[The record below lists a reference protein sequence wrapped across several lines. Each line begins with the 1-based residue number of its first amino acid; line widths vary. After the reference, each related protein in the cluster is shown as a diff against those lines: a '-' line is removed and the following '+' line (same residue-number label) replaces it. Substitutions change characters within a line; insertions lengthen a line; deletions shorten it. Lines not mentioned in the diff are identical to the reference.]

1 MIANRKITVLIR
13 FASALIAAAFV
24 ALSLIAC
31 GDKPAEQTGSD
42 VTSNTEGS
50 SFLPYESTAP
60 DETSGTDKPP
70 VLSVLDYGD
79 YTYRV
84 GLKKELENW
93 NVHNGDTVYTELI
106 APALV
111 AAVAYGGGGFTWQYD
126 TAESVVDVTPSATAE
141 QRAKWD
147 IAEGETGRVWRI
159 TLDPAVAWQ
168 DGSGIDASDYLWSM
182 EKLLEPG
189 TEKAAASRYISGD
202 AAIFGARDFHAGIK
216 AGDDIYSPYI
226 VGYTDEGEQIA
237 DPASVGK
244 TIYFNSSSKV
254 FFFNDTFDAYYEK
267 YGDRAAFAAMSEYV
281 GKGSAAVDGKLKG
294 LLNSV
299 ASEFGESSPDAWKE
313 FCVFV
318 SKTAD
323 ADVTF
328 TDVGLYAEDDHT
340 LVYVTE
346 ESVSEYGLFKVL
358 MHPWL
363 VKKDMYGE
371 DYCTS
376 SGTTASYGP
385 YVMTGGCCFER
396 NESWCGYYDGRHVWQ
411 FRPTTVIFEKMFV
424 FDGME
429 MNWMDFEG
437 REFDFVECSGNYGS
451 KIYAEK
457 PSTERLILVTDRDA
471 LKALSTEDANK
482 ILLSYKEF
490 RRALSLCIDR
500 EDLAE
505 KTKLGSPAYALFGKA
520 FFYDIEND
528 TKSVYR
534 LTDEGIAAISAL
546 REGKKSKEIKAE
558 VQKLFSEVYA
568 AALSAGDI
576 TENDAFSFT
585 VAVGGDFE
593 GIIPVIESAFNG
605 YIAEATADTPLAG
618 KVSFVLTVRDDRYTA
633 VENGEVEAAIG
644 AWEASFEDVFSAVRL
659 YTDSDYAGQINEIC
673 GFDPSLETISVT
685 AEFDGIAETTVEKTY
700 TEWSRAINRG
710 GEYYDAPVKL
720 KLAVLSALE
729 SGLIEEART
738 IPLIFDADIYTIDPM
753 GCNFGYAYYN
763 EISGFG
769 GIRRVGF
776 YYTDK
781 ELREM
786 RSGR

>member
-1 MIANRKITVLIR
+1 MIANRKISIFLR
-13 FASALIAAAFV
+13 FASAVFAAAFI
-24 ALSLIAC
+24 ALSLFAC
-31 GDKPAEQTGSD
+31 GDKPSEPTVASD
-42 VTSNTEGS
+42 GTSNAEGS
-50 SFLPYESTAP
+50 ASSPGETTGP
-60 DETSGTDKPP
+60 DIPSVP
-70 VLSVLDYGD
+70 SVLDYGD
-79 YTYRV
+79 YTYHV
-84 GLKKELENW
+84 GLKKWPENW

-106 APALV
+106 APGLV
-111 AAVAYGGGGFTWQYD
+111 SAVAYGGGGFTWQYD
-126 TAESVVDVTPSATAE
+126 TAESVVDVTSSATAE

-189 TEKAAASRYISGD
+189 TEKTAASRYISGD

-216 AGDDIYSPYI
+216 AGDDIYSTYI
-226 VGYTDEGEQIA
+226 IGYTDEGEQIA
-237 DPASVGK
+237 DPASTGK

-254 FFFNDTFDAYYEK
+254 FFFNDTFDAYYGK
-267 YGDRAAFAAMSEYV
+267 YGDRAAFAAISEYV

-294 LLNSV
+294 LLNAV
-299 ASEFGESSPDAWKE
+299 ASEFGETSPDAWKE
-313 FCVFV
+313 FCVFA
-318 SKTAD
+318 SETAS

-328 TDVGLYAEDDHT
+328 SDVGLYAEDDYT
-340 LVYVTE
+340 LVYVTG
-346 ESVSEYGLFKVL
+346 ESVSEYELFKVL

-363 VKKDMYGE
+363 VKKDLYGD

-376 SGTTASYGP
+376 SDTTVSYGP
-385 YVMTGGCCFER
+385 YVMTGGGWFER

-411 FRPTTVIFEKMFV
+411 FRPTTVVFEPMYV

-429 MNWMDFEG
+429 MNGMDFES

-471 LKALSTEDANK
+471 LKALSAEGTNK

-490 RRALSLCIDR
+490 RQALSLSFDR
-500 EDLAE
+500 SDLAE
-505 KTKLGSPAYALFGKA
+505 KTKLGRPAYTLFGQS

-534 LTDEGIAAISAL
+534 FTDEGISVRFAL
-546 REGKKSKEIKAE
+546 REGKTGREIKAE
-558 VQKLFSEVYA
+558 AKRLFSEVYA

-576 TENDAFSFT
+576 TENDVFSFN
-585 VAVGGDFE
+585 VAVGNEFKNL
-593 GIIPVIESAFNG
+593 IPVIESALNG
-605 YIAEATADTPLAG
+605 YIAETTADTPLAG
-618 KVSFVLTVRDDRYTA
+618 KVSFVLTVTDDRYTA

-673 GFDPSLETISVT
+673 GFNPALETISVT
-685 AEFDGIAETTVEKTY
+685 AKFDGITETTIEKTY

-710 GEYYDAPVKL
+710 GEYYGAPVKL
-720 KLAVLSALE
+720 KLAILSALE
-729 SGLIEEART
+729 SGLIEEVRS
-738 IPLIFDADIYTIDPM
+738 IPLLFDADIYTIDPM
-753 GCNFGYAYYN
+753 GCDFGYAYYN

-769 GIRRVGF
+769 GVRRVGF
-776 YYTDK
+776 FYTDD
-781 ELREM
+781 ELRDR